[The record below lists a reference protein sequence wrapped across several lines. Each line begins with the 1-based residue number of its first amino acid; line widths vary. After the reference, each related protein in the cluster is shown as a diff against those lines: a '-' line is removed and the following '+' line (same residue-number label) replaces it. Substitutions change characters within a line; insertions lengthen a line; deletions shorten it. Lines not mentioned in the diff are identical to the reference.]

1 MSDKIIMLCIVLTA
15 VATIAVMFV
24 RRAIGYRRRVKETIG
39 EGISPEEIS
48 IRVTGEDTAHETG
61 NYYRNY
67 FFHPADS
74 STNNAKDVLIQPK
87 YHARIKAIVGNA
99 RKRGIP
105 VTIYSYMDNVLEH
118 HFHSFGEDITDL
130 HLKKDDSH

>member
-1 MSDKIIMLCIVLTA
+1 MLCTVLAAVAVTA
-15 VATIAVMFV
+15 VLFI
-24 RRAIGYRRRVKETIG
+24 RRAIAYRRRVKETIG

-48 IRVTGEDTAHETG
+48 IGVTGEDTSRETG
-61 NYYRNY
+61 NYYRDY

-74 STNNAKDVLIQPK
+74 STHDAKDVLIQPK
-87 YHARIKAIVGNA
+87 YHARIKAIVRSA

-105 VTIYSYMDNVLEH
+105 VTIYSYMDNVLER

-130 HLKKDDSH
+130 HLNRDDND